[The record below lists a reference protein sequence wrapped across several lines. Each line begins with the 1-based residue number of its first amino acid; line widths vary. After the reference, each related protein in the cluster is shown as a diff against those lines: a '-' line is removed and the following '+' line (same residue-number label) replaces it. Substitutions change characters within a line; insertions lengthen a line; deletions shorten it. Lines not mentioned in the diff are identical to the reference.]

1 MRRREFITLIGGAAA
16 SWPLAARAQQP
27 TTLVIGY
34 LQGAISEL
42 YERSLVAFRAGLNE
56 AGYVEGRNL
65 HIEYRVAEQNDRLP
79 ALAVELVGHKVAV
92 IFAASLTAA
101 TAAKAATT
109 TIPIVFAGAGD
120 PVKIGLV
127 AGLNRPGG
135 NVTGQSGSN

>member
-1 MRRREFITLIGGAAA
+1 MSTRRDFITTLIGGAAA
-16 SWPLAARAQQP
+16 LPLAARAQQP

-109 TIPIVFAGAGD
+109 TIPIVFAGGD
-120 PVKIGLV
+120 C
-127 AGLNRPGG
+127 PGHC
-135 NVTGQSGSN
+135 